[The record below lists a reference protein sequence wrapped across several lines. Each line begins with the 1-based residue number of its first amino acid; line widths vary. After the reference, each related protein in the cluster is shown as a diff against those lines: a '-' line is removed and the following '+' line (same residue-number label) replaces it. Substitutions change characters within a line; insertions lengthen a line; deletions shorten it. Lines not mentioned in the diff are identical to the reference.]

1 MDSGDF
7 RTGDVQL
14 DQLMREFYEVI
25 SFEEGQ
31 APQWTRMAGLFSP
44 HARITRL
51 TPEGIDYMDLD
62 GFRALAD
69 ELIEVGV
76 YTSFYEREVGRH
88 TQCFGGVV
96 HIASAF
102 ETRIS
107 KTARDYIER
116 GVNSLQLIR
125 DAGSWRIISLCW
137 DTAAEVSCVED

>member
-1 MDSGDF
+1 MDLGHV
-7 RTGDVQL
+7 RTGDAQL

-25 SFEEGQ
+25 SFEEGRSPDW
-31 APQWTRMAGLFSP
+31 ARMASLFSS

-51 TPEGIDYMDLD
+51 TPEGIDYLDLN
-62 GFRALAD
+62 GFRDLAE

-76 YTSFYEREVGRH
+76 FTSFFEREVGRR
-88 TQCFGGVV
+88 TQQFGDVV

-107 KTARDYIER
+107 PDARDYIER

-125 DAGSWRIISLCW
+125 EAGRWRILSLCW
-137 DTAAEVSCVED
+137 DTAAEASYAEE